1 MSNGQDTLRFDAQGF
16 TKPMPHPTNSEF
28 LVVYHEDDDLS
39 HWVKLDPKTQN
50 WTIVEGERE
59 GTKQG
64 GGRREAVPKRA
75 IDEEMKA
82 GETVGGFVQSMIHG
96 GTMGWADDLIGLM
109 SPEMAAKWEANRK
122 QFRQQHQIASGI
134 GELAGGIG
142 SFMAGGAALRGGA
155 ALAKGGVAL
164 ARGGAA
170 GRAGASTVGRAVA
183 RQAARG
189 PARAAA
195 RTSAAAP
202 VSRVAPTA
210 ASTVAPTAAQAPRS
224 LLRQSIRTGL
234 EGAGFGAAY
243 GAGEAE
249 GGVGDRARAALPGAV
264 FGGVMGGA
272 MPGAMGVL
280 SSGAGKLAGMAGG
293 RMERF
298 RRGMGEGR
306 LLGGDSPASARAM
319 AREEAAG
326 GGGLLGGGAL
336 GAITRMPRRV
346 TDALRGKGGVTLAP
360 ERRSARAMLD
370 DIDAAKPEDWRDLV
384 RGWQRETPDAFID
397 ASGRTLT
404 EDQIWIRKLADY
416 MEETGTARPG
426 QLLATIEAQTAANVG
441 GAASGVGGYS
451 QVAEGLLPA
460 VRQSARELASEVSDA
475 VEGWTARQ
483 MRRLGGEAAEG
494 ATTTG
499 RRLSSRQQ
507 ARSDEAAVL
516 YGRLEELSL
525 SPSAKRE
532 ISESFGREG
541 AFRNPTTKRELE
553 ETWIDLI
560 ETQNRDLPL
569 GQQIGLDADGLVI
582 PLEKALAQGAIDSAG
597 RAELLVRVVRQTAKK
612 YAPSEISGT
621 ANDVKY
627 KNLMG
632 MADGLYETLNRVT
645 SGDTKAALAAY
656 RRQSEGLRG
665 FLRGEELVR
674 KPAQVTIKSLEDT
687 IEEVRR
693 NAVHNISDDI
703 DDVVRRE
710 MQDEVEDALAEGYVT
725 ALADKARQAHISG
738 SSASPEQVFLDA
750 EPLLRKLFGS
760 ETDDLL
766 KMLERRLEERQR
778 LLQIQGIKPSAAAI
792 DPGTEAAGVAKEA
805 TFFGAGQ
812 TQAWLRERAEAA
824 RRWAGGPK
832 PQQLAIARLGQLPM
846 REGLERLGTMR
857 RYDQLRQLG
866 QQRLGEDLA
875 VSGGLLSAG
884 ANRAREPR
892 APTYD
897 EETQGLLQNYRPYLR

>member
-1 MSNGQDTLRFDAQGF
+1 LSNGQDTRRYDAQGF
-16 TKPMPHPTNSEF
+16 TKPMPHPTNPEF
-28 LVVYHEDDDLS
+28 LIVYHRDDDLS
-39 HWVKLDPKTQN
+39 HWVKLDPETQN
-50 WTIVEGERE
+50 WIIVEGERG

-75 IDEEMKA
+75 IDEEMGA
-82 GETVGGFVQSMIHG
+82 AETMGGFGQSIAHG
-96 GTMGWADDLIGLM
+96 FTMGWADELIGLM

-122 QFRQQHQIASGI
+122 QFREQHKIASGL
-134 GELAGGIG
+134 GELAGGVG
-142 SFMAGGAALRGGA
+142 AFMGGGAALGATRA
-155 ALAKGGVAL
+155 ALAGRGAL
-164 ARGGAA
+164 AA
-170 GRAGASTVGRAVA
+170 GRAGASTVGRAAA

-189 PARAAA
+189 PARVAP

-202 VSRVAPTA
+202 VSRAAPTA
-210 ASTVAPTAAQAPRS
+210 GSTVAPTAAQAPRG

-234 EGAGFGAAY
+234 EGSGAGAAY
-243 GAGEAE
+243 GAGEA
-249 GGVGDRARAALPGAV
+249 GGGIGDRARAAVPGAV
-264 FGGVMGGA
+264 FGGAMGGA
-272 MPGAMGVL
+272 MPAAMGLV

-298 RRGMGEGR
+298 RRGIDEGR

-326 GGGLLGGGAL
+326 GGGLLGGGVL

-360 ERRSARAMLD
+360 ERKSARAMLA

-384 RGWQRETPDAFID
+384 RGWQRETPDAFVD
-397 ASGRTLT
+397 LT
-404 EDQIWIRKLADY
+404 EDQIWIRKLADH
-416 MEETGTARPG
+416 MEETGMARPG

-451 QVAEGLLPA
+451 QVAEGLIPA
-460 VRQSARELASEVSDA
+460 VRQSARELADEVSDA

-483 MRRLGGEAAEG
+483 MRQLGGEAAEG

-499 RRLSSRQQ
+499 RRLSSRQK

-525 SPSAKRE
+525 SPAAKRKV
-532 ISESFGREG
+532 SESFGREG

-560 ETQNRDLPL
+560 ETQNRGLPL

-627 KNLMG
+627 QNLMG

-645 SGDTKAALAAY
+645 SGDTKLALAAY
-656 RRQSEGLRG
+656 RRQSEGVRG

-710 MQDEVEDALAEGYVT
+710 MQDEAEDALAEGYVT
-725 ALADKARQAHISG
+725 ALADKARRADIDGSG
-738 SSASPEQVFLDA
+738 RSPEQVFLEA
-750 EPLLRKLFGS
+750 EPILRKLFGS
-760 ETDDLL
+760 DTDDLL

-792 DPGTEAAGVAKEA
+792 DPGTEAAGVAREA
-805 TFFGAGQ
+805 TFWGAGQ
-812 TQAWLRERAEAA
+812 TQAGLRERTEAA
-824 RRWAGGPK
+824 RRWAGGSK

-846 REGLERLGTMR
+846 REGLERLGTMG

-875 VSGGLLSAG
+875 ISGGLLSAG
-884 ANRAREPR
+884 ANRPGEAL

-897 EETQGLLQNYRPYLR
+897 EKTRGLLQNYRDYLR